1 MKMFKPLPG
10 EYAEFYAG
18 YVSRVINDDVM
29 AVLCDQPRELRAV
42 LGDVNDHAAQTR
54 PDEDEWSINE
64 VVGHLND
71 GERIF
76 AYRALRIARG
86 DLTPLASFDQDAY
99 ILPGKFNAR
108 SLASLLDEFESI
120 RSATLTLVNALDDD
134 MLARVGTASQNAIS
148 ARALVY
154 IMAGHV
160 HHHMESL
167 KNVYLRR

>member
-1 MKMFKPLPG
+1 MKIAKPLPG

-18 YVSRVINDDVM
+18 YVNRVIDDDVL
-29 AVLCDQPRELRAV
+29 AVLRDQPRELRAL

-64 VVGHLND
+64 VMGHLND

-86 DLTPLASFDQDAY
+86 DETPLASFDQDAY
-99 ILPGKFNAR
+99 ITPGRFNTR
-108 SLASLLDEFESI
+108 PLASLLDEFETI
-120 RSATLTLVNALDDD
+120 RASTLWLVNALDEA
-134 MLARVGTASQNAIS
+134 MLARVGTASGNPIS

-160 HHHMESL
+160 DHHMESL
-167 KNVYLRR
+167 SNVYLRK